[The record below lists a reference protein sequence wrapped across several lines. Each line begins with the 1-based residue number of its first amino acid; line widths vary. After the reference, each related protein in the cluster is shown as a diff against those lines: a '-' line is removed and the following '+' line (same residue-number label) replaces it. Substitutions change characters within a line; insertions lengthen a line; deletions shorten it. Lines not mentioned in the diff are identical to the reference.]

1 MNKRTKSVISVLL
14 AAIIAFA
21 AMSLTALSSMAEGEP
36 GTPWEGEFD
45 ESEVEGSACSE
56 NGHVWG
62 GWVIVEEP
70 DGAKPGK
77 AVDTCTVCGA
87 VETRYIFSDVND
99 DACPYCGNVHPGFLG
114 ALIRFV
120 HLIYKFFADFHF

>member
-1 MNKRTKSVISVLL
+1 MNKHTLSIIGALL
-14 AAIIAFA
+14 AVILVFA
-21 AMSLTALSSMAEGEP
+21 AMPFATLAETPAGEP

-99 DACPYCGNVHPGFLG
+99 DACPYCGKVHPGFLG
-114 ALIRFV
+114 VLIRFV

>member
-99 DACPYCGNVHPGFLG
+99 DACPYCGKVHPGFLG